1 MPLCSASVWQMLVS
15 HICLRPSLQT
25 LEASVLLTST
35 PVRPAGG
42 AGRDSGI
49 PGMQHS
55 WYSVCITPTLSSLP
69 EILHL
74 YHWIYVCVERLCCIY
89 VEGCKNSFR
98 SRLLE
103 IQRNKSHFL
112 FITAYSNWG
121 GFFCP
126 PNTGEPK
133 GIQESWGEHANS
145 TEKTWDGIKP
155 RTSVLSLIK
164 CGHSP

>member
-1 MPLCSASVWQMLVS
+1 MFSLRLTDVGESRMFTSALAVRILNPS
-15 HICLRPSLQT
+15 PSLQT

-35 PVRPAGG
+35 PMRPAGG

-121 GFFCP
+121 GGSFALP
-126 PNTGEPK
+126 ILENPR
-133 GIQESWGEHANS
+133 ESKSHEENMQ
-145 TEKTWDGIKP
+145 TP
-155 RTSVLSLIK
+155 Q
-164 CGHSP
+164 